1 MHHNAIHAACVTKT
15 EVAVDAQRV
24 LKKKNCSATKRL
36 AMKNASQKDLS
47 FLSVF
52 EKGDNLVWRILASG
66 PDAHNAQLTVEG
78 DTPVTPLYVGYVGWP
93 KNGAPE
99 SLTEAIFSL
108 ELPKEILSFTVG
120 WDEVSVSMN
129 PSFAQTLFSIRDA
142 RMINPEIDA
151 TYDEWQKWHD
161 LPIEPPKEGPVFS
174 LVVPVFKP
182 KEIHIQELLESVFA
196 QTYKRWE
203 LVLVDASPE
212 EKTLAHAVED
222 LKGRLE
228 KKEFQSC
235 SLKVVTL
242 EKNEGIA
249 PNTNAGI
256 AAATGDYVCFA
267 DHDDLL
273 SPNLLAAY
281 ARAIKSAEPRN
292 VDLLFCDED
301 NFEDGLEEEPEEKTT
316 ENNCKKNFK
325 KKRISHTFIAPRIKP
340 SFNRGLL
347 LSHNYV
353 VHCLC
358 IRREFLEKLEI
369 SSDEMSGAQDYDLT
383 LKALEKGGAV
393 MRVPAVLYHW
403 RAHPGST
410 NGGKVDQKPYATV
423 AGQRA
428 LEQHLARMGEQASV
442 EIGENPA
449 TYRVR
454 WEALPKTT
462 PVLYVELNAES
473 LVRTDK
479 DAQVNTQESANEN
492 AQEIIS
498 THTTWADEL
507 SAAIDKKVESVNLSE
522 DEKEGAFLVVNAT
535 GEAAMNAR
543 QQRELASALRRVDLG
558 MVAPRLFYPDGLLQ
572 YSGTVIASNGSFI
585 SINQNFADAMGGGY
599 HGLSELGAD
608 YSCLT
613 APVFALSLKSF
624 KQVENDWRGLART
637 FKVPVEKTSLSA
649 FAEKLQIAAL
659 SLAVRKQGY
668 SVGVS
673 PLVSLTCDGPVK
685 TNFFEKG
692 GLEEEASLPRTF
704 SLAGPCLFSASARA
718 QRKLLKEKK
727 KLLKTFWKAEGACLR
742 EDVQDMEGVT
752 FAYGYP
758 QLETWL
764 QPSARKRFALFVRR
778 LQFNLNNFQ
787 SSKKR

>member
-1 MHHNAIHAACVTKT
+1 MHHNPIHAACVPKT
-15 EVAVDAQRV
+15 EVAADAQYV
-24 LKKKNCSATKRL
+24 LTKKNYSARKRL
-36 AMKNASQKDLS
+36 AMKNASQKELF

-66 PDAHNAQLTVEG
+66 PDALDAKLTVEG
-78 DTPVTPLYVGYVGWP
+78 DALINPLYVGYVGWP

-108 ELPKEILSFTVG
+108 ELPKEILSFTVV
-120 WDEVSVSMN
+120 WREASVSMN
-129 PSFAQTLFSIRDA
+129 PSFAHTLFSIRDA

-151 TYDEWQKWHD
+151 TYDEWQKWQD

-182 KEIHIQELLESVFA
+182 KEIHIQELLESILA
-196 QTYKRWE
+196 QTYKKWE

-212 EKTLAHAVED
+212 EKTLVRAVGD
-222 LKGRLE
+222 FKVQLGKKGFR
-228 KKEFQSC
+228 SC
-235 SLKVVTL
+235 SVKVVTL

-256 AAATGDYVCFA
+256 AAATGDYVCFV

-273 SPNLLAAY
+273 SPDLLAAY

-301 NFEDGLEEEPEEKTT
+301 NFEDALDDDSKEKAT
-316 ENNCKKNFK
+316 ENTAKKIFK
-325 KKRISHTFIAPRIKP
+325 KRRVPYNFIAPRIKP
-340 SFNRGLL
+340 SLNRGLL

-358 IRREFLEKLEI
+358 IRREFLENLEL
-369 SSDEMSGAQDYDLT
+369 SPEKMSGAQDYDLT

-403 RAHPGST
+403 RVHPGST
-410 NGGKVDQKPYATV
+410 NGGRVDQKPYATV

-428 LEQHLARMGEQASV
+428 LEQHLERMGERASV
-442 EIGENPA
+442 KIGKNPA
-449 TYRVR
+449 TYRVH
-454 WEALPKTT
+454 WETLPKTT

-473 LVRTDK
+473 LVSTDK
-479 DAQVNTQESANEN
+479 GAQVNTHKGACEN
-492 AQEIIS
+492 ASDTTS
-498 THTTWADEL
+498 TRTTWADEL
-507 SAAIDKKVESVNLSE
+507 SAAIDKKVERAHLSE
-522 DEKEGAFLVVNAT
+522 EEKEAAVLVVDAT
-535 GEAAMNAR
+535 VDAAMNAR

-572 YSGTVIASNGSFI
+572 YSGTVIASDGSFI
-585 SINQNFADAMGGGY
+585 PINQNFADAMGGGY

-613 APVFALSLKSF
+613 APTFALSLKNF

-637 FKVPVEKTSLSA
+637 LKVPVEKTSLSA

-692 GLEEEASLPRTF
+692 DMEEELSLQRALSF
-704 SLAGPCLFSASARA
+704 AGPCLFSASARA
-718 QRKLLKEKK
+718 RRKLLKEKK
-727 KLLKTFWKAEGACLR
+727 ELLKTFWKAEGACLR

-764 QPSARKRFALFVRR
+764 QPSAKKRFALFVRR
-778 LQFNLNNFQ
+778 LQFNLYNFQ
-787 SSKKR
+787 SSKKY